1 MKSWALEIDQDGVVL
16 LPADLLAAAGWSVG
30 DCLQYIDNLDGTY
43 TVVKEDLTTFVNSGI
58 INNEQN

>member
-1 MKSWALEIDQDGVVL
+1 MKSWTLEVDQDGVVL
-16 LPADLLAAAGWSVG
+16 LPADLLAAAGWKTG

-58 INNEQN
+58 INNE

>member
-1 MKSWALEIDQDGVVL
+1 MKSWALEVDQDGVVL

-30 DCLQYIDNLDGTY
+30 DCLHYIDNLDGTY

-58 INNEQN
+58 INNE